1 MYAKYNHSLI
11 TLQTNNQTNMHTQ
24 VSLHEFRALYSSGL
38 LDCTSRNIQRG
49 NNWTRQIL
57 QSVNNWHITLP
68 MVTFRQ
74 RHGYREPSL
83 VIQGEPNDP
92 SHVLFVDQWQCVTS
106 ISLINKYLISVLL
119 RVNLDNLTVTQG
131 KDSTTCTWHGIC
143 TSCTFKQHFCRH

>member
-1 MYAKYNHSLI
+1 
-11 TLQTNNQTNMHTQ
+11 
-24 VSLHEFRALYSSGL
+24 
-38 LDCTSRNIQRG
+38 
-49 NNWTRQIL
+49 
-57 QSVNNWHITLP
+57 

-119 RVNLDNLTVTQG
+119 RVNLDNLHLAWHMHKLHFQAAFLQTL
-131 KDSTTCTWHGIC
+131 KTWP
-143 TSCTFKQHFCRH
+143 TSACSFERQTFPS